1 MFIVFELFFTSLQ
14 IKVSH
19 LAHCIFHTLLQ
30 DTGVYD
36 ITKDIQTESQ
46 ESHWRVTAILIL
58 PPEDTASP
66 TSLVYSLFYPC
77 IFVFVFIFQK
87 CLTYWTIQ
95 QIFSITK
102 SQQMVQLV
110 LNEQDNQQEMDLNCS
125 DRRISLLP
133 WTRGT
138 KIVFLFNQI
147 LDRLLMPSLTR
158 HCLRV
163 LPLTCLA
170 QLVPASRQASSDR
183 IPWLW
188 LITSTSHRIPQP
200 HLESRSLFQV
210 SSAKVPD
217 FWHSPF
223 IIFHTVTPHTAHWL
237 WILSCLCCI
246 RSWAPIPLPCCSGL
260 DAYQSSPE

>member
-77 IFVFVFIFQK
+77 IFVFLFIFQK

-188 LITSTSHRIPQP
+188 LSDHLHIPSDSSTPPWEPII
-200 HLESRSLFQV
+200 V
-210 SSAKVPD
+210 SSQFSK
-217 FWHSPF
+217 SP
-223 IIFHTVTPHTAHWL
+223 WL
-237 WILSCLCCI
+237 LTFPLHNFPRSDPSHCSLAVNPQLSL
-246 RSWAPIPLPCCSGL
+246 L
-260 DAYQSSPE
+260 Y